1 MIAHLNLAF
10 CVNNTDTIFIKS
22 FSSFFR
28 WEGDSVTFLI
38 SLLSRKQFYLLS
50 YKKKKKKNLFRCLPQ
65 HSLSSTKYF
74 GLQKFFVKMLI
85 LQLSDTAA
93 CYQHFKPN
101 TKKVFKVLV
110 EKVKYICI

>member
-50 YKKKKKKNLFRCLPQ
+50 YKKKKKKTSLDVCLNILCHLQ
-65 HSLSSTKYF
+65 SILAYKSSL
-74 GLQKFFVKMLI
+74 
-85 LQLSDTAA
+85 
-93 CYQHFKPN
+93 
-101 TKKVFKVLV
+101 
-110 EKVKYICI
+110 